1 MSDRNPLLS
10 GLNLP
15 IQRKPKRAENFSV
28 SAEVSRLDTLAALL
42 EEGNEDARKSAQ
54 RRGVAQLDRRRCRFS
69 PQRSGRAEGASRE
82 ACLFSKFIRDV

>member
-42 EEGNEDARKSAQ
+42 EEGNEDERLMAQ
-54 RRGVAQLDRRRCRFS
+54 TELWQAFNGFRNQS
-69 PQRSGRAEGASRE
+69 
-82 ACLFSKFIRDV
+82 